1 MNMNERRLTK
11 TAQVYLEKSDAER
24 IKYCKTDHW
33 IGYKSALTLLELL
46 EDKFNEPEQIRN
58 EGLLIYSDYNNGKTA
73 ILKKFYNL
81 HKTSLDTLNENDEHV
96 YEIPIIYFMAPTT
109 PDESKLYSLIL
120 NELCVP
126 HKHTEKV
133 MEKAR
138 LAEHYLRK
146 LNTKMIL
153 IDEIHSALTGNLNKQ
168 RTFINDLKQLSNK
181 LSLSIILA
189 GTREAHS
196 ALSISGET
204 ASRFPSIELPR
215 WSNDKRFRS
224 FIATYET
231 CLPLKEACNMVHN
244 QQIIDALYNNSN
256 GLIGRA
262 VILIKKAAMQAI
274 KSGREKIILEDIEY
288 LPTL

>member
-1 MNMNERRLTK
+1 MTERRLTK
-11 TAQVYLEKSDAER
+11 TAQAYLDKSDAER
-24 IKYCKTDHW
+24 IQYCKKDQW
-33 IGYKSALTLLELL
+33 IGYQAALTLLNLL
-46 EDKFNEPEQIRN
+46 EDKFNEPEQVRN

-73 ILKKFYNL
+73 ILKKFYDL
-81 HKTSLDTLNENDEHV
+81 HKTSLDKLNENDEHV
-96 YEIPIIYFMAPTT
+96 YEIPIIYFMAPTI
-109 PDESKLYSLIL
+109 PDEGRLYTLIL

-126 HKHTEKV
+126 HKPSERV
-133 MEKAR
+133 MEKAK
-138 LAEHYLRK
+138 LVEHYLRK

-153 IDEIHSALTGNLNKQ
+153 IDELHSALTGNLNKQ

-181 LSLSIILA
+181 LSLSIVLA

-231 CLPLKEACNMVHN
+231 CLPLKEASDMVHN
-244 QQIIDALYNNSN
+244 QQIIDALYNQSD
-256 GLIGRA
+256 GLIGRT
-262 VILIKKAAMQAI
+262 VNLIKKAAVKAI
-274 KSGREKIILEDIEY
+274 NSGREKITIEDIEY

>member
-1 MNMNERRLTK
+1 MTERRLTK
-11 TAQVYLEKSDAER
+11 TAQAYLDKSDAER
-24 IKYCKTDHW
+24 IQYCKKDQW
-33 IGYKSALTLLELL
+33 IGYQAALTLLNLL
-46 EDKFNEPEQIRN
+46 EDKFNEPEQVRN

-73 ILKKFYNL
+73 ILKKFYDL
-81 HKTSLDTLNENDEHV
+81 HKTSLDKVNENDEHV
-96 YEIPIIYFMAPTT
+96 YEIPIIYFMAPTI
-109 PDESKLYSLIL
+109 PDEGRLYTLIL

-126 HKHTEKV
+126 HKPSERV
-133 MEKAR
+133 MEKAK
-138 LAEHYLRK
+138 LVEHYLRK

-153 IDEIHSALTGNLNKQ
+153 IDELHSALTGNLNKQ

-181 LSLSIILA
+181 LSLSIVLA

-231 CLPLKEACNMVHN
+231 CLPLKEASDMVHN
-244 QQIIDALYNNSN
+244 QQIIDALYNQSD
-256 GLIGRA
+256 GLIGRT
-262 VILIKKAAMQAI
+262 VNLIKKAAVKAI
-274 KSGREKIILEDIEY
+274 NSGREKITIEDIEY

>member
-1 MNMNERRLTK
+1 MTERRLTK
-11 TAQVYLEKSDAER
+11 TAQAYLDKSDSER
-24 IKYCKTDHW
+24 IQYCKKDQW
-33 IGYKSALTLLELL
+33 IGYQAALALLDLL
-46 EDKFNEPEQIRN
+46 EDKFNEPEQVRN

-73 ILKKFYNL
+73 ILKKFYDL
-81 HKTSLDTLNENDEHV
+81 HKTSLDKLNENDEHV
-96 YEIPIIYFMAPTT
+96 YEIPIIYFMAPTI
-109 PDESKLYSLIL
+109 PDEGRLYTLIL

-126 HKHTEKV
+126 HKPSERV
-133 MEKAR
+133 MEKAK
-138 LAEHYLRK
+138 LVEHYLRK

-153 IDEIHSALTGNLNKQ
+153 IDELHSALTGNLNKQ

-231 CLPLKEACNMVHN
+231 CLPLKEASDMVHN
-244 QQIIDALYNNSN
+244 QQIIDALYNQSD
-256 GLIGRA
+256 GLIGRT
-262 VILIKKAAMQAI
+262 VNLIKKAAVKAI
-274 KSGREKIILEDIEY
+274 NSGREKITIEDIEY

>member
-1 MNMNERRLTK
+1 MNERRLTK
-11 TAQVYLEKSDAER
+11 TAQSYLNKSDAER
-24 IKYCKTDHW
+24 IQYCKKDQW
-33 IGYKSALTLLELL
+33 IGYQAALTLLDLL
-46 EDKFNEPEQIRN
+46 EDKFNEPEQVRN

-73 ILKKFYNL
+73 ILKKFYDL
-81 HKTSLDTLNENDEHV
+81 HKTSLDKLNENDEHV
-96 YEIPIIYFMAPTT
+96 YEIPIIYFMAPTI
-109 PDESKLYSLIL
+109 PDEGRLYTLIL

-126 HKHTEKV
+126 HKPSERV
-133 MEKAR
+133 MEKAK
-138 LAEHYLRK
+138 LVEHYLRK

-153 IDEIHSALTGNLNKQ
+153 IDELHSALTGNLNKQ

-189 GTREAHS
+189 GTREARS

-231 CLPLKEACNMVHN
+231 CLPLKEASGMVHN
-244 QQIIDALYNNSN
+244 QQIIDALYNQSD
-256 GLIGRA
+256 GLIGRT
-262 VILIKKAAMQAI
+262 VNLIKKAAVKAI
-274 KSGREKIILEDIEY
+274 NSGREKIILEDIEY